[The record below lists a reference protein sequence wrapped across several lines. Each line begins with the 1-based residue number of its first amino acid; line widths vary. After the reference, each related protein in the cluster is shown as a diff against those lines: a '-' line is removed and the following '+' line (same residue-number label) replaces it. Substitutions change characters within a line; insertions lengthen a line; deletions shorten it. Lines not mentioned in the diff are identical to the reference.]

1 MVENRCVIVPRS
13 SGETVRRAL
22 AEAGLLAYGLKIRSD
37 EGHIYLPVVP
47 ELDDLVLRNTA
58 PDLKVIT
65 CDFEETEQRKTIE
78 DLVGFEPSFDV
89 IGDIAV
95 LAQEYG
101 REAGEAILAVHKS
114 IKVVL
119 VPVSPVS
126 GEFRVREFK
135 VLCGENR
142 TTTTCREHGF
152 VFGMDLA
159 KVYFSPRLSTERLRV
174 TQQVT
179 DMEFVIDMFAGVGP
193 FAIPMAKRAMYVVA
207 VDKNPAAVEYLQKN
221 IKLNHVTNI
230 EAVCAD
236 IRDVRLP
243 QPAGR
248 AIMNLPHLSFEFLD
262 KAFELVHTGGIIH
275 YYDVRPETE
284 IFDGIISKVKEK
296 ASACEVLIEIL
307 NKRLV
312 RSYSPHEYNIVLD
325 IRVTGKRNDLL

>member
-1 MVENRCVIVPRS
+1 MVENRCVVVPRA

-47 ELDDLVLRNTA
+47 ELDDLVLGNIA
-58 PDLKVIT
+58 PGLKVTT

-78 DLVGFEPSFDV
+78 DLVGLEPSFEV

-95 LAQEYG
+95 LAQEYD
-101 REAGEAILAVHKS
+101 RKIGEAIMAVHKS

-152 VFGMDLA
+152 VFEMDLA

-193 FAIPMAKRAMYVVA
+193 FAIPMAKRAMYVIA
-207 VDKNPAAVEYLQKN
+207 VDKNPAAYEYLQKN

-236 IRDVRLP
+236 IRDVKLP
-243 QPAGR
+243 QPADR
-248 AIMNLPHLSFEFLD
+248 AIMNLPHSSFDFLD
-262 KAFELVHTGGIIH
+262 KAFELVRSGGIIH
-275 YYDVRPETE
+275 YYDIRPETE
-284 IFDGIISKVKEK
+284 IFDGIVGKVKEK
-296 ASACEVLIEIL
+296 ASACGVLIEIL
-307 NKRLV
+307 NKRIV

-325 IRVTGKRNDLL
+325 IRVTGKKDELL